1 MKKLISLLSVLTFL
15 GCASAQTQE
24 NTINAKLDSK
34 TGKEI
39 VFVKLV
45 NDSRCP
51 EKVQC
56 IWAGEVTFEVAAY
69 EDKKLVEQIEFTLNK
84 DTVEEIKAWFI
95 KHSPEN
101 KLPLKGVSVLPYPKD
116 GVSVKLEDYYI
127 QLVY

>member
-1 MKKLISLLSVLTFL
+1 MKKIISLFGILTVL

-24 NTINAKLDSK
+24 NIINAKLDSK

-39 VFVKLV
+39 VLIKLV

-56 IWAGEVTFEVAAY
+56 MWAGEVSFEVAAY
-69 EDKKLVEQIEFTLNK
+69 EDKKLVEQVEFTLNK
-84 DTVEEIKAWFI
+84 DTVEEIKSWFI

-101 KLPLKGVSVLPYPKD
+101 KLPLKAVSVLPYPKD
-116 GVSVKLEDYYI
+116 GVSVKPEDYYI